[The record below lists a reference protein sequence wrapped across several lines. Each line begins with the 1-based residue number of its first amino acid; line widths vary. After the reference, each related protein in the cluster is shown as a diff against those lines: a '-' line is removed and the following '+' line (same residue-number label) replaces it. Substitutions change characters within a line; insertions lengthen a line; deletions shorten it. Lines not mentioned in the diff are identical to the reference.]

1 MLNVNSRYLSCFHF
15 GSYITHF
22 ICLLYMY
29 TNIYFIYTH
38 IYFYTERE
46 IDFKLLA
53 HVIMAAVVC
62 VLCVSYSVVS
72 DSLQPHGL

>member
-1 MLNVNSRYLSCFHF
+1 
-15 GSYITHF
+15 
-22 ICLLYMY
+22 MY
-29 TNIYFIYTH
+29 THIPFIYTH

-53 HVIMAAVVC
+53 HVITAAVVC
-62 VLCVSYSVVS
+62 VLWVSYSVMS

>member
-1 MLNVNSRYLSCFHF
+1 
-15 GSYITHF
+15 
-22 ICLLYMY
+22 MY
-29 TNIYFIYTH
+29 THIPFIYTH

-53 HVIMAAVVC
+53 HVITSAVVC

-72 DSLQPHGL
+72 DSLQPHRL